1 MLAGA
6 LAAAT
11 SKVSK
16 AVISEKIAAAGLPA
30 DVRGE
35 KLSLADFARLSDL
48 LEI

>member
-6 LAAAT
+6 LSAAT
-11 SKVSK
+11 SKISK
-16 AVISEKIAAAGLPA
+16 AAIAEKIAEAGLPA

-35 KLSLADFARLSDL
+35 KLSLSDFARLSDI